1 MKKWF
6 LRKYFGKINLR
17 DHLLILA
24 IAFVGIFYIKFIW
37 KDHQKEQSEKVM
49 QVALSVEASL
59 TTENIQKLTASPADT
74 SLREYKRI
82 KAKLKRVIAVNP
94 GSKFAYLYL
103 LRDGRLFFMVDSRT
117 RRFSQSVTS
126 GSGI

>member
-1 MKKWF
+1 
-6 LRKYFGKINLR
+6 
-17 DHLLILA
+17 
-24 IAFVGIFYIKFIW
+24 
-37 KDHQKEQSEKVM
+37 M

-74 SLREYKRI
+74 SLREYKSI

-103 LRDGRLFFMVDSRT
+103 LRDGRLFFMADSEPEG
-117 RRFSQSVTS
+117 SPNLSPS
-126 GSGI
+126 WSGI